1 MPGNRLK
8 IDVDKAKVLAA
19 GGTAVD
25 ADMID
30 ATPDEIKRA
39 QKKEEMMQAKLKK
52 AAEVRQF
59 VESVSNTK
67 VEPEIFKNFA
77 KVPTTN
83 NDILKVLQEWDDN
96 GYEFV
101 MFIPVPMGSYNYVIL
116 RKKSGK
122 DKDK

>member
-19 GGTAVD
+19 GGTAID

-122 DKDK
+122 DK